1 MIQLNL
7 ARVLLLGNERNGYIR
22 YEIFSKEGENPNYP
36 EKIIVYRECAIG
48 EHGECGWLKTNDE
61 VSLEHLGFQPGGG
74 FQRAITYHMRPAR
87 DMASAMGECRR
98 HYQGKY
104 GSE

>member
-61 VSLEHLGFQPGGG
+61 VSLDEVVNKNWPQF
-74 FQRAITYHMRPAR
+74 
-87 DMASAMGECRR
+87 
-98 HYQGKY
+98 
-104 GSE
+104 